1 MEVKLVEIYVLIP
14 ALVRMRMF
22 RDLWMRSAWKL
33 SHDGDT
39 SATVRWTDE
48 DRGVNGVEL
57 RGARGRYPY
66 RTNKRTEPIY
76 CFEGISLRDELAV
89 NR

>member
-1 MEVKLVEIYVLIP
+1 MEVKVVEIYVPIP
-14 ALVRMRMF
+14 APVRMRMF
-22 RDLWMRSAWKL
+22 RDLRMRSAWKL
-33 SHDGDT
+33 SHNGDT
-39 SATVRWTDE
+39 SATVRRADE
-48 DRGVNGVEL
+48 DRGDNGAGF